1 MIFPLSLVFCS
12 FNKMY
17 SDRDFLFIFIL
28 FLLYLFFLDVCHISS
43 FLKNSETLFCIL
55 TFLVSSWCL
64 CSLQVRTGT
73 KAFNEAAVFLEV
85 V

>member
-43 FLKNSETLFCIL
+43 FLKNSETLFYIL